1 MAGGVKRKEAEV
13 AAPLLRR
20 LVRLAAIREASVS
33 EQSEILA
40 LKREAD
46 VLMKRAAA
54 EEPQLAAG
62 NKRKKVIKT
71 LVPRE
76 AIEYMILK
84 PHKPLDGFP
93 KEKLVMYSQELR
105 EFYAKRKAIADNLL
119 EYERAL
125 MKQFRKKGYAVDY
138 KEIEVTDNDES

>member
-71 LVPRE
+71 LVPRA